1 MRLKWKVVECDGN
14 RVRVTFFAG
23 DGDELTDLGTLNMC
37 VSAYQL
43 IGAIVLLGAERTFPP
58 TDIETDD
65 NVFVRWYEKCGH
77 EVCEPWATQGGKV
90 GK

>member
-1 MRLKWKVVECDGN
+1 
-14 RVRVTFFAG
+14 
-23 DGDELTDLGTLNMC
+23 
-37 VSAYQL
+37 
-43 IGAIVLLGAERTFPP
+43 VLLGAERTFPP